1 MSGPRTQGL
10 SQHRSER
17 QSAEIPGVRGG
28 WSMKDAREEGAQE
41 EVSMAVFKAVLIAW
55 EGGQR
60 GRKRV

>member
-1 MSGPRTQGL
+1 
-10 SQHRSER
+10 
-17 QSAEIPGVRGG
+17 
-28 WSMKDAREEGAQE
+28 MKDAREEGAQE